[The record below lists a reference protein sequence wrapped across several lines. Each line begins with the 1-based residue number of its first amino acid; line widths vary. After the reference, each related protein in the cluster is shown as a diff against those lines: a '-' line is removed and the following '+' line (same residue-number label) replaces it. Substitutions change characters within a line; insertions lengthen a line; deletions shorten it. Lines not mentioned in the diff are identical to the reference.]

1 MLRKNPLTNE
11 NIVTAVEEVERF
23 MAASRVDDKEILRIR
38 LAVEEALLNYRKA
51 MGMDARFSLLCIK
64 RLGRLR
70 IELRIP
76 GDRLDPFAV
85 EEEGDELLRGI
96 LAGMGIAPVWR
107 YKNGVNLVMFLPQ
120 KRSPSQIRRLAASV
134 AWFML

>member
-1 MLRKNPLTNE
+1 MLRKSVPLTNE

-51 MGMDARFSLLCIK
+51 MGMDARFSLQCIK

-76 GDRLDPFAV
+76 ENGLIPSLWRKRGTSSFVAFWR
-85 EEEGDELLRGI
+85 GWALLRSGGI
-96 LAGMGIAPVWR
+96 RMV
-107 YKNGVNLVMFLPQ
+107 
-120 KRSPSQIRRLAASV
+120 
-134 AWFML
+134 